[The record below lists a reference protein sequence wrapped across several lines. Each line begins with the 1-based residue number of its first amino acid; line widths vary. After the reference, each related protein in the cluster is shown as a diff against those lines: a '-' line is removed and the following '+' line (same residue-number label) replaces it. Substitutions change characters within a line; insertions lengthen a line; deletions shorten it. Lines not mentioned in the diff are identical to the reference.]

1 MTRAGLRGLAP
12 LVLMLLLPLGWAS
25 VAAADAV
32 DEPSLAA
39 AVERGREAFWKGE
52 FAAAA
57 EAYEQAAELA
67 PANADLW
74 YNRGTAAARAG
85 RPGPAMHA
93 FEQALLLD
101 PGHADAAHNLG
112 VVRQQ
117 VVDAAL
123 GGRADKRSILPGED
137 DAGTGLL
144 TALSPRTLGVIF
156 GIAWILLFGA
166 LHVMRRTVRAGTRTG
181 ASFAAVVFGLV
192 SLGAGG
198 LLYGRQMVVGE
209 RLYGVVAADT
219 SARQG
224 PGEQYPAVAAV
235 LPGVKVRLS
244 GEEGAWRQIILPDGG
259 GAWLPTDAVRPLA
272 RP

>member
-1 MTRAGLRGLAP
+1 MGIAIR
-12 LVLMLLLPLGWAS
+12 LLLTAALLALAQLGATTAGAQGAPS
-25 VAAADAV
+25 AADQ
-32 DEPSLAA
+32 
-39 AVERGREAFWKGE
+39 GREAFWQGD
-52 FAAAA
+52 FTAAA
-57 EAYEQAAELA
+57 EAYGRAVEQA
-67 PANADLW
+67 PGHPDLW

-144 TALSPRTLGVIF
+144 TALSPRTLGLIF
-156 GIAWILLFGA
+156 AVAWVLLFGA
-166 LHVMRRTVRAGTRTG
+166 LHLMRRTTRAATRTA

-198 LLYGRQMVVGE
+198 LLYGRQAVVGD
-209 RLYGVVAADT
+209 RLYGVVAVDGT
-219 SARQG
+219 ARQG

-235 LPGVKVRLS
+235 LPGVKVRIG
-244 GEEGAWRQIILPDGG
+244 GEEGDWRQVILPDGG
-259 GAWLPTDAVRPLA
+259 GAWMPAEAVLPLRRP
-272 RP
+272 